1 MLAPGHVVIVIG
13 EAEADG
19 HGVQDSRFKIPTLTE
34 ASSRGATV
42 PVTDEQ
48 ALADSV
54 MVLADGQ
61 AAHEVQDSEFK
72 MPTFTEASS
81 RGAAVLVTDEQ
92 ALAVSVM
99 VLADGQAFGD
109 PIPPDGQAL

>member
-1 MLAPGHVVIVIG
+1 M
-13 EAEADG
+13 
-19 HGVQDSRFKIPTLTE
+19 
-34 ASSRGATV
+34 
-42 PVTDEQ
+42 TDEQ

-61 AAHEVQDSEFK
+61 AAHEVQDSEFE
-72 MPTFTEASS
+72 MPTFAETSS
-81 RGAAVLVTDEQ
+81 RGAAVLVTDGQ
-92 ALAVSVM
+92 ALVVSVM